1 MSEDLG
7 KVANEAEYES
17 AIPFE
22 ILKSRLAAG
31 DISADEFEKTLRVL
45 VESEDQV
52 SNTKQD
58 TPELNS
64 NLPSDGEE
72 LYLKFEPLRI
82 SFMESAKFW
91 FLSIF
96 MPAVG
101 MIFTTILLHTFVL
114 PANSILGAIFIL
126 FAFFYIIFRTILFA
140 FDVYRQSRRSAV
152 VLTTDSISI
161 GHDKV
166 LLRDVRE
173 VKLGLLSTLRIKTAE
188 RSLRLP
194 LHAYSRPESY
204 LQVMRAITN
213 LVDASKAH
221 AFAGDAASLNKPA
234 AAIGVGSGSSKGR
247 SAGLVLGLVCFGG
260 GMIGAFLLW
269 KHRPISGFADGLN
282 RIAVDPELVVL
293 KQEPFYIGL
302 VLVAALVLYGLR
314 RILAR

>member
-1 MSEDLG
+1 VSEDLG

-45 VESEDQV
+45 VESEDHV

-72 LYLKFEPLRI
+72 LYLKIEPLHI
-82 SFMESAKFW
+82 SFMESAKVW
-91 FLSIF
+91 LLSIF

-140 FDVYRQSRRSAV
+140 FDIYRQSRRSAV